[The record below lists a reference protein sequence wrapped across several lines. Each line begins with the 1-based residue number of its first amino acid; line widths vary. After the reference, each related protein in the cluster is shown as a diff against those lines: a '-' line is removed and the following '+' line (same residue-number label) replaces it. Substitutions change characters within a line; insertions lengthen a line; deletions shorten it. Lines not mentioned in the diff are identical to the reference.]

1 MNNDLIKA
9 LAKAYIDHYLDPV
22 IWNEDTAYTKRD
34 NSATEWAIDK
44 IFDITF
50 KSPEELWDL
59 ILEILHRDPPVEVIQ
74 VLAAGPLE
82 DYLAKCGEKVIERV
96 EAQAAKDKKFK
107 SLLGGV
113 WQNTMSE
120 DVWSRVQACWDRSE
134 WDNGV

>member
-1 MNNDLIKA
+1 MNNDLTKA
-9 LAKAYIDHYLDPV
+9 LAEAYIDHYLDPEV
-22 IWNEDTAYTKRD
+22 WDEDTAYTKRD

-50 KSPEELWDL
+50 ENPEELWDL
-59 ILEILHRDPPVEVIQ
+59 ILEILHRNPPVEVKQ